1 MNEIDVKH
9 ISNLSDIQ
17 LSKLLH
23 TLIRLEAEKNNLQD
37 WDGNVPFNIT
47 TADAGSD
54 GRIQWNGTPAQTHW
68 LKNKFTIFQ
77 NKATDLFPENCIE
90 EILVKEKNLS
100 KSKIKGKK
108 VVKVKQPRKLKA
120 QIEKVVKANGCY
132 TLFTNRT
139 IVDEG
144 KDKRIAKFR
153 EAIKLAGEPNYAT
166 FQILIY
172 DSNSIKNWVNEYIGA
187 VSLVQAFND
196 IHRHQGF
203 VEWEKWEKLSRATDN
218 MFQIDETIKSNIS
231 LIRTSINSEK
241 VIRIT
246 GHSGLGKTRLV
257 LESFRGTSLQKA
269 IVYLDLAG
277 SLDISEIKKYIYS
290 YQDSQD
296 GIIVIDNCDVR
307 SHEILSGI
315 AKPTGN
321 IKIITIGLDDSKS
334 IQDLKIRVERN
345 KQRVLVKEIIQ
356 NKIGSTHQPSDIE
369 YITTISEGYPWMAIR
384 FCDVILK
391 QGMSELSKIPIDQ
404 FIPRLIFGSKPEDE
418 IERGIIRACSVFS
431 AFGFLDDSFTN
442 VINKDYK
449 DSLKAQMNFIRTRI
463 YDGTITETKF
473 KETCTKFLNDDIIER
488 RGTYYI
494 VKPTILAINLAADWL
509 MHTDSDR
516 IIQIIQELKEVKLE
530 EKFVDRLKDLDQLDK
545 AKDIVASLWGPNSPF
560 GLAEVLNS
568 SWGSLLFRYVVEV
581 NPVATAK
588 AIETSFGKMTKEEI
602 LKVDEGRRNLVWA
615 LEKLCFRKET
625 FNSASKILY
634 SFAVSE
640 NETWGNN
647 STNQFRQLFQ
657 LFLSGT
663 EASLKERLEIIKWGL
678 SKNDDDYTQIAI
690 QAMGRG
696 LINDHYIRMGS
707 AEKQGS
713 SAPMHDYYPNWKEI
727 SDYRKEIVS
736 ILTDLACSKGGHAS
750 LAQEKIANSIRSL
763 LRDRECEIVIDSIR
777 KIIGVRGNLWT
788 EALNNLKMTLGYEK
802 HLPQHIVDQI
812 QSLIVDLTPTDT
824 KNQLFLKVTK
834 PEWNTYEKDDLGNY
848 IDKPKLN
855 AEEFAQKLFDEN
867 ISWMEYISDILQ
879 GEQRQAFAFGSKI
892 GELTTEKE
900 NLIDTTVKALQSIKR
915 ENQNSEMIAGILF
928 GTKNKELSEKTI
940 DRFIATDEIRQHAF
954 YLTRVIGSNYSDIE
968 KLFLLIDKYD
978 FSINLFQNFQYGRAL
993 DILTNDEVLQLCN
1006 KISQYGNSGKWT
1018 ALSLLYMFCYNSEDK
1033 WEFNKGFFKELISS
1047 SNMTIDNNET
1057 GSMENYHWSDTVL
1070 KILTKEKDD
1079 NFAIIIT
1086 KQIIEFCSQRH
1097 FNYSFETYISN
1108 TILHLFENYF
1118 ESTWEYFGQGIIGDY
1133 MTFFHLKRMIG
1144 TRNGNGFGAGEG
1156 ILFRNPDHYETILTW
1171 CRNHKE
1177 IAPER
1182 IAHMMPLGISYNDE
1196 IKLHPFSKSIIDEF
1210 GDNEKLISQLSSNM
1224 GTFGTVGS
1232 SIPYFLTQKR
1242 LLEELITHPIEI
1254 IRKWA
1259 IGMLDYTKKTIKL
1272 ERLDDEE
1279 HYIN

>member
-1 MNEIDVKH
+1 MYSMNEIDIKH
-9 ISNLSDIQ
+9 INHLSDIQ

-23 TLIRLEAEKNNLQD
+23 TLIKLEAEKNNLQE
-37 WDGNVPFNIT
+37 WDGIVPFNIT
-47 TADAGSD
+47 TGDAGSD

-77 NKATDLFPENCIE
+77 NKATDLFPGDCIE
-90 EILVKEKNLS
+90 EICPTPKA
-100 KSKIKGKK
+100 G
-108 VVKVKQPRKLKA
+108 QPRKLKA
-120 QIEKVVKANGCY
+120 QIEKVVRANGCY
-132 TLFTNRT
+132 ILFTNRP
-139 IVDEG
+139 IVDNG
-144 KDKRIAKFR
+144 KDERIAKFR
-153 EAIKLAGEPNYAT
+153 EAIRLAGEPNHAT
-166 FQILIY
+166 FQILVY
-172 DSNSIKNWVNEYIGA
+172 DSNSIKNWVNENIGA
-187 VSLVQAFND
+187 VTLVQAFND

-203 VEWEKWEKLSRATDN
+203 IEWEKWEILSKATDN
-218 MFQIDETIKSNIS
+218 KFQLDDTVKSNIS
-231 LIRTSINSEK
+231 LIQKSINTEK
-241 VIRIT
+241 VMRIT

-257 LESFRGTSLQKA
+257 LESFRETGLQKA
-269 IVYLDLAG
+269 VVYLNLEG
-277 SLDISEIKKYIYS
+277 ILDITEIKNYILS

-296 GIIVIDNCDVR
+296 GIIVIDNCDVK
-307 SHEILSGI
+307 SHMILSGI

-321 IKIITIGLDDSKS
+321 LKIITIGLDDSNS

-345 KQRVLVKEIIQ
+345 KQRTLVKEIVQ

-384 FCDVILK
+384 FCDVVLK

-404 FIPRLIFGSKPEDE
+404 FIPRLIFGSRPEDE

-431 AFGFLDDSFTN
+431 AFGFLDDSFTD
-442 VINKDYK
+442 VINKDFK

-463 YDGTITETKF
+463 YDGAITETKF

-488 RGTYYI
+488 RGTFYI

-516 IIQIIQELKEVKLE
+516 IIEIIQELKEVKLE

-545 AKDIVASLWGPNSPF
+545 AKDIVAALWGPNSPF
-560 GLAEVLNS
+560 GLAEVLNT

-588 AIETSFGKMTKEEI
+588 ALETSFGKMTKEEI

-625 FNSASKILY
+625 FNSAAKILY

-663 EASLKERLEIIKWGL
+663 EAALKDRLEIIKWGL

-696 LINDHYIRMGS
+696 LINDHYTRMGG

-727 SDYRKEIVS
+727 TDYWKEIVS
-736 ILTDLACSKGGHAS
+736 ILTDLACSNSAHSA
-750 LAQEKIANSIRSL
+750 LAQEKIAHSIRSL
-763 LRDRECEIVIDSIR
+763 LRDQESEIVIDSIR
-777 KIIGVRGNLWT
+777 KIIGVRGNPWT

-802 HLPQHIVDQI
+802 RLPQNIVDQI

-834 PEWNTYEKDDLGNY
+834 PEWDTYEKDDEGHY

-855 AEEFAQKLFDEN
+855 AEAFAQKLFDEK
-867 ISWMEYISDILQ
+867 ISWIEYISDLLQ

-892 GELTTEKE
+892 GELTADKK
-900 NLIDTTVKALQSIKR
+900 NLIDTSVKALQSIKK
-915 ENQNSEMIAGILF
+915 ENQNSEFIAGILF
-928 GTKNKELSEKTI
+928 GSKNKELSEKTI

-954 YLTRVIGSNYSDIE
+954 YLTRVVASNYSDIE
-968 KLFLLIDKYD
+968 KLFSLIDKYG
-978 FSINLFQNFQYGRAL
+978 FSINLFQNFQYGRSL
-993 DILTNDEVLQLCN
+993 DILTNDEVLQLCD
-1006 KISQYGNSGKWT
+1006 KISQYGNPGKWT
-1018 ALSLLYMFCYNSEDK
+1018 ALSLLYMFCYSSEDK
-1033 WEFNKGFFKELISS
+1033 WEVNKGFFKKIIGS
-1047 SNMTIDNNET
+1047 SNMIIDSDGT
-1057 GSMENYHWSDTVL
+1057 GRRESYHLSDTVI
-1070 KILTKEKDD
+1070 KILTKDYDCE
-1079 NFAIIIT
+1079 FAILIT
-1086 KQIIEFCSQRH
+1086 KQIIEFCSQMQ
-1097 FNYSFETYISN
+1097 FNYSFETSISN
-1108 TILHLFENYF
+1108 IILHLFEKYF
-1118 ESTWEYFGQGIIGDY
+1118 DATWEYFGQGIIGDY
-1133 MTFFHLKRMIG
+1133 MTFFHLEQMIG
-1144 TRNGNGFGAGEG
+1144 TKNGFLGGREG
-1156 ILFRNPDHYETILTW
+1156 ILFRNPAHYQTILEW
-1171 CRNHKE
+1171 CRMYTEK
-1177 IAPER
+1177 APER
-1182 IAHMMPLGISYNDE
+1182 IAHMMPLSINDNDE
-1196 IKLHPFSKSIIDEF
+1196 IKWHPFSKTIIDEF
-1210 GDNEKLISQLSSNM
+1210 GNNEKLISQLSSNM

-1232 SIPYFLTQKR
+1232 SIPYFLTQKK
-1242 LLEELITHPIEI
+1242 LLEELITHPIQRVKE
-1254 IRKWA
+1254 WA
-1259 IGMLDYTKKTIKL
+1259 IGMLDYTQKTIKL
-1272 ERLDDEE
+1272 ERLGDEE
-1279 HYIN
+1279 HSIN